1 MEVFSPIVAAAYSSV
16 MERIRRAIHLGIYVP
31 GDRLPPERELAPTL
45 GVSRT
50 TLREALRLLEGAGLL
65 ESRRGAA
72 GGTFVR
78 EAGEPALSGGD
89 LLAQVRAFE
98 DLLDF
103 RLATECAAARL
114 AAQRRSESDLRLMS
128 ESLEGIRRNTSMD
141 LFRRADSTF
150 HLAIAEAARNP
161 MLQAAIVDGRAAM
174 FAPLDLLDFEVMRTN
189 ALEGHR
195 TIVNAITL
203 AEPGAAERAM
213 AAHIE
218 DTRRELRLVT
228 ALAKDK
234 VV

>member
-1 MEVFSPIVAAAYSSV
+1 MKVLRPLAGATYSSV
-16 MERIRRAIHLGIYVP
+16 VERIRRSIRLGLYVP
-31 GDRLPPERELAPTL
+31 GDRLPPERELAPAL
-45 GVSRT
+45 CVSRT
-50 TLREALRLLEGAGLL
+50 TLREALRLLEGEGLL
-65 ESRRGAA
+65 ETRRGAA

-78 EAGEPALSGGD
+78 EAGQPSLAGGD
-89 LLAQVRAFE
+89 LRAQVRAFE

-141 LFRRADSTF
+141 LFRRADSAF
-150 HLAIAEAARNP
+150 HLAVAEAARNP
-161 MLQAAIVDGRAAM
+161 MLQAAIEDGRAAM

-195 TIVNAITL
+195 TIIHAITL
-203 AEPGAAERAM
+203 TESGAAERAM

>member
-1 MEVFSPIVAAAYSSV
+1 VQVHGPITAAAYAGV
-16 MERIRRAIHLGIYVP
+16 AERIRRAIHLGVYVS
-31 GDRLPPERELAPTL
+31 GDRLPPERELAPAL

-50 TLREALRLLEGAGLL
+50 TLREALRVLEGEGLL

-72 GGTFVR
+72 GGAFVR
-78 EAGEPALSGGD
+78 EAGQPALADGN

-114 AAQRRSESDLRLMS
+114 AAQRRSERDLRLMS

-161 MLQAAIVDGRAAM
+161 MLQAAIEDGRAAM

-203 AEPGAAERAM
+203 ADPDAAERAM

-228 ALAKDK
+228 ALAKDN

>member
-1 MEVFSPIVAAAYSSV
+1 MEIHSPIAVATYTSV
-16 MERIRRAIHLGIYVP
+16 VERIRRAIHLGIYVP
-31 GDRLPPERELAPTL
+31 GDRLPPERELAPAL

-50 TLREALRLLEGAGLL
+50 TLREALRLLVGEGLL

-72 GGTFVR
+72 GGAFVR
-78 EAGEPALSGGD
+78 EAGESVLSAGD
-89 LLAQVRAFE
+89 LPAQARVFE

-114 AAQRRSESDLRLMS
+114 AAQRRAETDLRLMS
-128 ESLEGIRRNTSMD
+128 ESLEGIRRNSSMD
-141 LFRRADSTF
+141 LFRRADSNF
-150 HLAIAEAARNP
+150 HLAIAAAARNP
-161 MLQAAIVDGRAAM
+161 MLQAAIEEGRAAM

-195 TIVNAITL
+195 TIIHAITL

>member
-1 MEVFSPIVAAAYSSV
+1 MKVLRPLAGATYSSV
-16 MERIRRAIHLGIYVP
+16 VERIRRSIRLGLYVP
-31 GDRLPPERELAPTL
+31 GDRLPPERELAPAL
-45 GVSRT
+45 RVSRT
-50 TLREALRLLEGAGLL
+50 TLREALRLLEGEGLL

-78 EAGEPALSGGD
+78 EAGEPSLAGGD
-89 LLAQVRAFE
+89 IRAQVRAFE

-141 LFRRADSTF
+141 LFRRADSAF
-150 HLAIAEAARNP
+150 HLAVAEAARNP
-161 MLQAAIVDGRAAM
+161 MLQAAIEDGRAAM

-195 TIVNAITL
+195 TIIHAITL
-203 AEPGAAERAM
+203 TESGAAERAM